1 MKTEKCC
8 LVAGTLAVLCAMVQ
22 LASAQTPGAL
32 DREAALAAART
43 GKWEVAEAPLTK
55 LADGHPAD
63 ADACALL
70 AQRRQQQNRAKD
82 AVELMERAVAAQPNR
97 ADLQAQLGDALGQR
111 MGEVSFFKRP
121 SMGGKMREAFERSIA
136 LDPLHVPAL
145 IGLTK
150 CCLYAPAIGGGSA
163 TKAEEYARRAQKL
176 DPVYGSYWLG
186 QTLERQERWS
196 DAAQAY
202 RQGLAAQDQHGWL
215 YGNLGNAL
223 MKAGQKDAARAAFV
237 EALRR
242 QPDLEW
248 VRKALAELGAA
259 PAGSLA
265 F

>member
-223 MKAGQKDAARAAFV
+223 AKAGQKDAARAAFA
-237 EALRR
+237 EALKR

-248 VRKALAELGAA
+248 VRKALAELGA
-259 PAGSLA
+259 PAGGA
-265 F
+265 TQ

>member
-1 MKTEKCC
+1 MKTEARW
-8 LVAGTLAVLCAMVQ
+8 LLARALAVLFAMVQ
-22 LASAQTPGAL
+22 FASAQTPAAL
-32 DREAALAAART
+32 DREAALVAART
-43 GKWEVAEAPLTK
+43 GNWEVAEAPLTK
-55 LADGHPAD
+55 LADGQPAD

-70 AQRRQQQNRAKD
+70 AQRRQQQHRAKD

-111 MGEVSFFKRP
+111 MGEISFFQRP
-121 SMGGKMREAFERSIA
+121 SVGGKMREAFERSIA

-145 IGLTK
+145 IGLTR
-150 CCLYAPAIGGGSA
+150 CYLYTPAIAGGSA
-163 TKAEEYARRAQKL
+163 TKAEEFARRAQKL
-176 DPVYGSYWLG
+176 DPVNGGFWLG
-186 QTLERQERWS
+186 QTRERQGRWS

-223 MKAGQKDAARAAFV
+223 AKAGQKDAARAAFA
-237 EALRR
+237 EALKR

-259 PAGSLA
+259 PAA
-265 F
+265 P